1 MDRPIFKTNRTC
13 NEELKPLLKIINKDL
28 LLSYKQTLQFKET
41 FDLLG
46 YDLTSENIY
55 AIITQTGW
63 KWITTKEGK
72 YSKKIW
78 NHKEKIYEY
87 IMLDYKLEDHLLKH
101 IFPLELKNKN
111 TKKIKYIKD
120 KEDSLGAYY
129 IDEDMCGSSLKD
141 FSDILFIDI
150 DCHKN
155 NTLQAYQELIVLIN
169 YFKEYIF
176 LEKSCEGSFH
186 LFIKLDKNYYMY
198 DKKQFFK
205 NLKEK
210 LNLQCS
216 ELPSVARFPFSY
228 HYEAC
233 NHEFEIFT
241 PIQSIDIIKNNYNNQ
256 TGYILE
262 EQKVK
267 KIVPIVSTI
276 YGRKRQSQIK
286 HITPEEFVN
295 QTDIVI
301 SKGNRYF
308 NMLKICRISKFNNW
322 TTDET
327 VAVIRRLDHG
337 SKDLRKWNN
346 NELSINIENIKSK
359 STMSYIEYITSKP
372 ETFISNTH
380 LNPDWLNSTIDTD
393 KFLNRIIFEC
403 NYKITKL
410 NKQKFSI
417 ILKEMFG
424 AILYDCE
431 NNRTVLNN
439 KKEKYLVGKQFSE
452 QYSKLLKLHYIELS
466 KTDVH
471 GIIKSILK
479 DSKLFSQYKSN
490 LRGWY
495 FNARN
500 KEGNFCKQYD
510 LANNKKHYLFK
521 NRNVILYL
529 IIQLLRYFNII
540 IKKLIIQDIFNNI
553 NDKFI
558 LNIVDNREFL
568 LDTG

>member
-63 KWITTKEGK
+63 KWVTTKQGK

-78 NHKEKIYEY
+78 NYKEKTYEY
-87 IMLDYKLEDHLLKH
+87 MMVNYSLDDHLLKH

-111 TKKIKYIKD
+111 AKKIRYIED
-120 KEDSLGAYY
+120 KEDRIGAHY
-129 IDEDMCGSSLKD
+129 INEDMCGSSLKEL
-141 FSDILFIDI
+141 SDMLVIDI
-150 DCHKN
+150 DCHKG
-155 NTLQAYQELIVLIN
+155 NTLQAYQELISLLN

-176 LEKSCEGSFH
+176 LEKSYEGSFH
-186 LFIKLDKNYYMY
+186 LFIKLDKNYSLY
-198 DKKQFFK
+198 DKRQFLK

-210 LNLQCS
+210 LNLECC
-216 ELPSVARFPFSY
+216 ELPSVTRFPFSY

-233 NHEFEIFT
+233 TQEFEIFT
-241 PIQSIDIIKNNYNNQ
+241 PIEAIEIIKNKYNTQ

-262 EQKVK
+262 KQESE
-267 KIVPIVSTI
+267 KIIPIISTI
-276 YGRKRQSQIK
+276 YGRKRQSRIK
-286 HITPEEFVN
+286 HITPKEFIN
-295 QTDIVI
+295 QTDIII
-301 SKGNRYF
+301 SSGDRYY

-327 VAVIRRLDHG
+327 VAVIRHLDYG
-337 SKDLRKWNN
+337 SKDLKKWND
-346 NELSINIENIKSK
+346 NELSIKIENIKLK
-359 STMSYIEYITSKP
+359 STMYYIECVTTKP
-372 ETFISNTH
+372 ETFISNIQ
-380 LNPDWLNSTIDTD
+380 LNPDWLNFTIDSD

-403 NYKITKL
+403 NYKITEL
-410 NKQKFSI
+410 NKRKFSI

-439 KKEKYLVGKQFSE
+439 KKEKYLIGKQFSE
-452 QYSKLLKLHYIELS
+452 QYAKLLKLHYIELS
-466 KTDVH
+466 KTDTH

-495 FNARN
+495 FNAIN

-510 LANNKKHYLFK
+510 LSNNKKHYLFK
-521 NRNVILYL
+521 NRNVVLYL
-529 IIQLLRYFNII
+529 IIQLLQYFNII

-558 LNIVDNREFL
+558 LNIVDNRDFL